1 MDKRKKLVKLFNDI
15 KMFIESNSIETSSYA
30 FLLNRFYLSVNNKR
44 PGTSSLSGISRND
57 FSLINREFEDRL
69 KRDFVLS
76 LSVSAIL
83 SLPAKKVFEI
93 DNLKTA
99 QKASVL
105 IMTDSIVLSYEIE
118 KRSLLFIGYNNRD
131 ILSTP
136 FGNIEFYPVSKDA
149 PLSISLQ
156 ATLFDM
162 ISDDQI
168 TLKPHS
174 FDIVLDDAV
183 NYGFPSENLIENISS
198 LLKTKGEY
206 HIAVKKNFLSSPLT
220 KKHKKLLYSFFQTN
234 EINRFSSFL
243 HVKLEKKS
251 ESFFPQTGNIVIK
264 DYVENR
270 VMKLEK
276 EHLDFNNLL
285 TFDDGIRPE
294 QISIISKIESKATHS
309 CGEWFRFFIGMFKEG
324 GAEPAI
330 EHFRKSSRF
339 KPFVRSKDIEPYS
352 SVAAKQ
358 YVIPD
363 KETFFQIPPFENFER
378 EKLVLR
384 YLSVKPVFSY
394 DNSGLYFLN
403 DVAAV
408 IPRTN
413 EIDPLFAEGYFNSKV
428 IEYYYRIK
436 FPHHSKFLKKNFN
449 KIPFFMCSRNIQK
462 IIADL
467 VAQIREAGVQIS
479 MKAGAKDIE
488 ESRLAKLHQ
497 LDKFMYQL
505 FKLTPEEVRIIEE
518 SLDHSS

>member
-1 MDKRKKLVKLFNDI
+1 MDKRRKLVKLFNDI
-15 KMFIESNSIETSSYA
+15 KCFVETNSLEATPYS

-44 PGTSSLSGISRND
+44 PGASSLSGISRGD
-57 FSLINREFEDRL
+57 FSLINKEFEDRL
-69 KRDFVLS
+69 KRDFILS
-76 LSVSAIL
+76 LSASAIL

-93 DNLKTA
+93 DSLKTS
-99 QKASVL
+99 QKPSVL
-105 IMTDSIVLSYEIE
+105 IMTDSIVVSYEIE
-118 KRSLLFIGYNNRD
+118 KKSLIFIGYDNGNVD
-131 ILSTP
+131 ATP
-136 FGNIEFYPVSKDA
+136 FGNVEFYPVSKDA

-162 ISDDQI
+162 ISKDKT
-168 TLKPHS
+168 TLKPYS

-183 NYGFPSENLIENISS
+183 NYGFPSDNLVENISS
-198 LLKTKGEY
+198 LLKMKGEY

-234 EINRFSSFL
+234 EINRFASFL

-251 ESFFPQTGNIVIK
+251 ESFFPQTGNIIIK
-264 DYVENR
+264 DHVDNS
-270 VMKLEK
+270 VLKLEK

-285 TFDDGIRPE
+285 TFDDGIKPE
-294 QISIISKIESKATHS
+294 QINIITKIESKATYS

-324 GAEPAI
+324 GVEPVV

-352 SVAAKQ
+352 TVSVKQ
-358 YVIPD
+358 YVLPD
-363 KETFFQIPPFENFER
+363 KEIFFQIPPYENFER
-378 EKLVLR
+378 DKLVLR

-394 DNSGLYFLN
+394 DDSGLYFLN

-413 EIDPLFAEGYFNSKV
+413 EIDLFFSEGYFNSKV

-436 FPHHSKFLKKNFN
+436 FPHHNKFLKKNFN
-449 KIPFFMCSRNIQK
+449 KIPFFLCSRSIQK

-467 VAQIREAGVQIS
+467 IVEIREINAAIN
-479 MKAGAKDIE
+479 MKG
-488 ESRLAKLHQ
+488 SREDLEKNRVNKMNQ
-497 LDKFMYQL
+497 LDKFFYQL
-505 FKLTPEEVRIIEE
+505 FKLTPEDVEIIEN
-518 SLDHSS
+518 SLGQS